1 MGPVEKKRIMLV
13 LNWGKKNVKIVPSW
27 ICFLGGPLSMNLRKH
42 CQKRLKYVRLMKC
55 ITASKKDQFK
65 KIYMTSTGWGY
76 FRAEINIQFPVCTMW
91 RRLRGLGDL
100 PNGLCHPHSTAQQI
114 KKQSMKLKRLFRT
127 ILLGPSIFAHMV
139 WPYPS
144 QLILSPVFSSSNIC
158 NIFEILALF
167 QGMP

>member
-114 KKQSMKLKRLFRT
+114 KDDEKQNKEKRNDLLNGLCHPHST
-127 ILLGPSIFAHMV
+127 IRQQS
-139 WPYPS
+139 
-144 QLILSPVFSSSNIC
+144 
-158 NIFEILALF
+158 EIKC
-167 QGMP
+167 GVGS